1 MTVEGEGLEL
11 GCVLA
16 SSPGVS
22 TLIAAI
28 WSPFCWNCGMAVAS
42 LWSCRL
48 QNGHQPPR

>member
-1 MTVEGEGLEL
+1 MSGEATFLA
-11 GCVLA
+11 CVLA

-22 TLIAAI
+22 TLIATI
-28 WSPFCWNCGMAVAS
+28 RIPFLSNSGIAVAS